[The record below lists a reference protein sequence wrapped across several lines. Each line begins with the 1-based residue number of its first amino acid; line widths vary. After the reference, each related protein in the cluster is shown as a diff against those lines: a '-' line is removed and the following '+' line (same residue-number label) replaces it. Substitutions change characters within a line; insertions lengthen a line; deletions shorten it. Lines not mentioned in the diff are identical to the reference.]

1 MAPDGTLSQ
10 SVAVPGRPALPFPPS
25 AKSRTHCA
33 LGDGAWVLGTRLGA
47 SSVIIITRP
56 ALVIRRS
63 SVGGQLSTRDSC
75 QLALS
80 GRRPPTGFSTY
91 RPTTYP
97 VYAMLCRCSALQPA
111 PRSLPPP
118 ASVWNCQ
125 LGCHVSL
132 PPLTDP
138 LPAAGPASSFFS
150 SWMHYRLVYFSLTTY
165 LTPASHCQTVPS
177 DPPDDPYVHRSMSTS
192 LGPVLPQL
200 ALANPCL
207 RFLLR

>member
-1 MAPDGTLSQ
+1 MIVPTSSPASLSTGNPL
-10 SVAVPGRPALPFPPS
+10 AYLPSSHIVVVIDPS
-25 AKSRTHCA
+25 ASTYGARRDTVTVCRGA
-33 LGDGAWVLGTRLGA
+33 RQACSSFPSVCQIPNPLCTQNGAWVLGTRLGA

-80 GRRPPTGFSTY
+80 GHRPPTGFSTY

-125 LGCHVSL
+125 LGCNVSL
-132 PPLTDP
+132 APLTDP
-138 LPAAGPASSFFS
+138 LPAAGPASSFFFL
-150 SWMHYRLVYFSLTTY
+150 YAL
-165 LTPASHCQTVPS
+165 PAGVFFPYHLL
-177 DPPDDPYVHRSMSTS
+177 DPR
-192 LGPVLPQL
+192 
-200 ALANPCL
+200 
-207 RFLLR
+207 